1 MRAVLRGNKVPP
13 SALSKRGRDKFT
25 ELERVRNHMQALLP
39 AGETR
44 SAFTFRAYKSEEVKR
59 RLEDLFHG
67 KCAYCETYY
76 AAQAPVDV
84 EHYRPKGAVE
94 DDPDH
99 PGYWWL
105 AMDWQNLLPSCIDCN
120 RRRKQKTPELTSDL
134 SVLHKTMLTGKK
146 DCFPVSGDRAAGEEA
161 DVDLEDP
168 LLLDPT
174 RDDPGAHLHY
184 WLGDGPSAGLLLPRA
199 ADDAAPVLPAIGDEV
214 EGVKAHAADAGL
226 SIRGAVS
233 IQVYGLNRL
242 HLVQERAQ
250 LLQRLRFLEY
260 IVIHIGE
267 AVQTLSR
274 PHLTVHEEV
283 LEATRNLIQLQDRV
297 IAEMTAMA
305 SPKAPYSVM
314 AAAFIEDFKRRLLAG

>member
-1 MRAVLRGNKVPP
+1 MRAVLRGKKAPP
-13 SALSKRGRDKFT
+13 SALSKRGRDRLT
-25 ELERVRNHMQALLP
+25 ELERVRNHMQAPVP

-44 SAFTFRAYKSEEVKR
+44 SAFGFRNYKSAEVKR

-99 PGYWWL
+99 SGYWWL

-146 DCFPVSGDRAAGEEA
+146 DCFPVSGIRVADEAG
-161 DVDLEDP
+161 DVDMEGP

-174 RDDPGAHLHY
+174 REDPAEHLHY
-184 WLGDGPSAGLLLPRA
+184 WLGDGPASGLILPRA
-199 ADDAAPVLPAIGDEV
+199 TDDAMPVLPVIEDSVG
-214 EGVKAHAADAGL
+214 GVVTHAVDAGL

-242 HLVQERAQ
+242 HLLQQRAQ

-267 AVQTLSR
+267 AIQTLSL
-274 PHLTVHEEV
+274 PHLRVHEEV
-283 LEATRNLIQLQDRV
+283 VEATRNLLQLQDRV
-297 IAEMTAMA
+297 IAEMTGLA
-305 SPKAPYSVM
+305 SPKEPYSVM
-314 AAAFIEDFKRRLLAG
+314 AAAYIKDFKNRLLEG